1 MSMAE
6 ASIEGSESEVPTEE
20 VVEEQELDAEE
31 EDEAMSPSAAYNAV
45 AKTVGLTEEAV
56 KHTIDEY
63 MTVAA
68 KPLQMYGETTLGSH
82 LNLQLQVKLTMKTR
96 KGVNTST
103 GKPCVFKS
111 KHQVKKVKA
120 IPMKKFMEMIN

>member
-20 VVEEQELDAEE
+20 VVEEEELDAEE
-31 EDEAMSPSAAYNAV
+31 EDEAMGPLAAV
-45 AKTVGLTEEAV
+45 ANTLGLTEEAV
-56 KHTIDEY
+56 KDLIDEY

-68 KPLQMYGETTLGSH
+68 KQLQMYGETTLGSH
-82 LNLQLQVKLTMKTR
+82 LSLQLQVKLTMKTR
-96 KGVNTST
+96 KGVNAFT

>member
-20 VVEEQELDAEE
+20 VVDEQELDAEE
-31 EDEAMSPSAAYNAV
+31 EDEAMGPSAAV
-45 AKTVGLTEEAV
+45 AKTLGLTEEAV
-56 KHTIDEY
+56 KDMIDEY

-68 KPLQMYGETTLGSH
+68 KQLQMYGETTLGSH
-82 LNLQLQVKLTMKTR
+82 LSLQLQVKLTTKTR
-96 KGVNTST
+96 RGVNAFT